1 MILYEYPQAS
11 TFGRVVPKQKI
22 YEHGSVSP
30 KMRELFAAQVEQIRW
45 QNKLAP
51 ETINVKA
58 TQSVPEI
65 QVFSVALKGE
75 EISPNALKCIDDA
88 IPLPLIFEI
97 QKGNRLQIAAA
108 PKVLTGGAVLC
119 GEYYF
124 SEWISADSVRSPLP
138 VALDLSSLYG
148 ILLSSLVPYPMRSGE
163 ALAEWIVRLN
173 LIQEKIREAEKLE
186 AKLRREKQFN
196 RQIPINQE
204 LRKKK
209 EEIKSL
215 TFIKNEKTF

>member
-45 QNKLAP
+45 KHKLAP
-51 ETINVKA
+51 ETINVKT

-75 EISPNALKCIDDA
+75 EISPSTLKCIDDA
-88 IPLPLIFEI
+88 IPLPLIFEL
-97 QKGNRLQIAAA
+97 QKGNKVQVAAA
-108 PKVLTGGAVLC
+108 PKVLKEGGVIC

-124 SEWISADSVRSPLP
+124 SEWISADSARTSLP

-148 ILLSSLVPYPMRSGE
+148 ILLSSLVPYPVRSGE
-163 ALAEWIVRLN
+163 TLVEWIVRLN
-173 LIQEKIREAEKLE
+173 QIQDKIRTVEKLE

-204 LRKKK
+204 LKRIKK
-209 EEIKSL
+209 EL
-215 TFIKNEKTF
+215 TELSNA